1 MYLITI
7 TDPDGFS
14 TVIHEPG
21 AGPVKVEGGKISRE
35 VNKFD
40 SLTFTIYPDSPGWG
54 ECEPFATTIVV
65 RDVMRGRDVFDGRVI
80 QRNPGM
86 TSDGTPYRE
95 ITCESVMGYLC
106 DSLQMWEEE
115 AHYGDVNGT
124 SGLVTYLTKLLTR
137 HNQAVEEHKRI
148 YPGTITLQTFETSGG
163 VTKGVDRASTWD
175 NISNKLI
182 GSFGGEMRVRR
193 SETGVLYLD
202 YAERLGVTRA
212 TRIELA
218 RNMADASS
226 EVDPSGVITRLYPF
240 GAKLTTTD
248 EDGNEVETEE
258 RVTIETVND
267 GKPYVDDLD
276 GVEQLGI
283 IEGYQEWDDVTQPA
297 NLLQKAQGWLA
308 QNNLVPVSHTFT
320 AYDLSLLG
328 IDPDPFEILD
338 WYPCRNPLTGLDET
352 LEIVS
357 QTIDLNEPEKST
369 IDMGE
374 TTARLSD
381 EIGSKPW
388 QPDIE
393 QMESQTNTN
402 ITNAVNKTVTNLV
415 SAIIGSDSITQTVQ
429 EIVSQTVSEVVA
441 NVSQEALAAQQ
452 AAEQARQQAELAK
465 AEAAQAA
472 GITGDATVLIQE
484 SEPGAQ
490 HRNEHTLW
498 IDTSGGGA
506 VPKVWGDGAWV
517 ESSVVGADGAA
528 QDAVDAEEAAQAAQE
543 DATEAAEEALSG
555 IGEAIEGV
563 QQSVT
568 TIKDQMTQLEQD
580 SEGWDFQFQTIE
592 ETITEINGQLS
603 TLRVETSKYIRFVDG
618 EIIVGIEGD
627 PFEVRI
633 ANDRIRFTQNGVEV
647 AYVSNSKLFITDAQI
662 LNRLD
667 IGNFAF
673 IPRDNG
679 NMSLVYNGS

>member
-1 MYLITI
+1 MHMITV
-7 TDPDGFS
+7 TDPDGLS

-21 AGPVKVEGGKISRE
+21 SGGVKVESAKISRS
-35 VNKFD
+35 VNEFD
-40 SLTFTIYPDSPGWG
+40 GLSFTVYPDNPGWDACG
-54 ECEPFATTIVV
+54 PFATTIVV
-65 RDVMRGRDVFDGRVI
+65 RDIKRGRDVFDGRVI
-80 QRNPGM
+80 QVNPGM

-95 ITCESVMGYLC
+95 VTCESVMGYLC

-148 YPGTITLQTFETSGG
+148 YPGTITLQTYETSGG

-175 NISNKLI
+175 NVKGKVLDV
-182 GSFGGEMRVRR
+182 FGGEMRVRR
-193 SETGVLYLD
+193 SATGTLYLD

-218 RNMADASS
+218 RNMSDASS

-258 RVTIETVND
+258 RLTIESVNG
-267 GKPYVDDLD
+267 GKAYIDDLD

-308 QNNLVPVSHTFT
+308 QNNLVPVSHSFT

-328 IDPDPFEILD
+328 IDPDPFEIYD
-338 WYPCRNPLTGLDET
+338 WYPCLNPLIGLDET

-357 QTIDLNEPEKST
+357 QTIDISEPEKSSF
-369 IDMGE
+369 DMGE
-374 TTARLSD
+374 TSARLSQ

-388 QPDIE
+388 MPDVE
-393 QMESQTNTN
+393 QMGSQTVTN
-402 ITNAVNKTVTNLV
+402 VTNVVNKTVTNLV
-415 SAIIGSDSITQTVQ
+415 SAIVGSDNITQTVQ
-429 EIVSQTVSEVVA
+429 EIVSQAITEVVA
-441 NVSQEALAAQQ
+441 NVSQSAIEAQE
-452 AAEQARQQAELAK
+452 AAELARQQAELAR

-472 GITGDATVLIQE
+472 GLTGDATVLIQA
-484 SEPGAQ
+484 SEPGPQ
-490 HRNEHTLW
+490 HRNEKTLW
-498 IDTSGGGA
+498 IDTSSGGA

-517 ESSVVGADGAA
+517 ESSVVGAAQAA
-528 QDAVDAEEAAQAAQE
+528 QEAVDAAQAAQE
-543 DATEAAEEALSG
+543 AQDAATEATEEALSG
-555 IGEAIEGV
+555 IGDALGGV
-563 QQSVT
+563 QQTIT
-568 TIKDQMTQLEQD
+568 TIRDQMTQMEQD
-580 SEGWDFQFQTIE
+580 AEGWDFNFQTIT
-592 ETITEINGQLS
+592 ETITEINGQIS
-603 TLRVETSKYIRFVDG
+603 TLRTETSKYIRFVDG
-618 EIIVGIEGD
+618 EIIVGVEGD

-633 ANDRIRFTQNGVEV
+633 SNNRIRFTQNGVEV
-647 AYVSNSKLFITDAQI
+647 AYISESKLFITDAQI
-662 LNRLD
+662 LNRLT

-679 NMSLVYNGS
+679 NMSLIYVG